1 MHLDAS
7 NTNAPVHFDIGIVGG
22 GPSGLAAS
30 IYAALQGHSVII
42 FEPKPD
48 TIDKACGE
56 GLMPSAV
63 QELIEMGVEIP
74 ESHPFKGIRY
84 ISEQGT
90 HEDSTNHRADGFF
103 QSGDGWGVR
112 RLTLHR
118 ALTSRAKE
126 LGVQWSPQRVQ
137 QVKQDGD
144 SVTLEGTKVRY
155 CLAADGLHSSM
166 RKRLNLSKPSKLPKR
181 IGIRQHFEVAPWS
194 SFVEVYWS
202 EFGECYIT
210 PVSDSQVG
218 VAILAYADSLP
229 NNDFGN
235 KFEALL
241 EWFPAVK
248 SKLVGAKPLSTV
260 RGAGG
265 FEQRVS
271 SPVHGRILLI
281 GDAAGYLDPI
291 TGEGIRLGLLSAKA
305 AIQSIQEGA
314 LHKYKRRHQLI
325 LLPYWVLTG
334 GLLWLRRF
342 RLGRRIMVPFLQR
355 VPFAFGRIVSAL
367 GG

>member
-1 MHLDAS
+1 MPFDAPTDGG
-7 NTNAPVHFDIGIVGG
+7 TNQFDIGIVGG

-30 IYAALQGHSVII
+30 IYAALQGYSVII

-63 QELIEMGVEIP
+63 QELIDMGVHIP

-84 ISEQGT
+84 ISEKGT
-90 HEDSTNHRADGFF
+90 LDDSPSHRADGFF
-103 QSGDGWGVR
+103 KSGDGLGVR
-112 RLTLHR
+112 RLTLHQ
-118 ALTSRAKE
+118 ALTSRAQE
-126 LGVQWSPQRVQ
+126 LGVQWSNTRVQ
-137 QVKQDGD
+137 HVEQSAENV
-144 SVTLEGTKVRY
+144 VIEGTCVRY

-166 RKRLNLSKPSKLPKR
+166 RKRLNLSKPSTLPKR
-181 IGIRQHFEVAPWS
+181 VGIRQHFEVAPWS
-194 SFVEVYWS
+194 PFVEVYWS

-218 VAILAYADSLP
+218 VAILAYADNLP
-229 NNDFGN
+229 SSDHGG
-235 KFEALL
+235 KFDALL
-241 EWFPAVK
+241 DWFPIVK
-248 SKLVGAKPLSTV
+248 SKLAGATPLSSV

-271 SPVHGRILLI
+271 SPIEGRILLI

-305 AIQSIQEGA
+305 AIQSIHENA
-314 LHKYKRRHQLI
+314 VHKYKRRHQLI

-342 RLGRRIMVPFLQR
+342 KLGRRVMVPFLQR